1 MISDW
6 GCLKVVAREL
16 NIEII
21 RGFSEES
28 SLIIRA
34 LMLYAV

>member
-6 GCLKVVAREL
+6 GCSKVVAREL

-21 RGFSEES
+21 RSFSEES

-34 LMLYAV
+34 LMLHAV